1 MKTFFYIIIVF
12 FLFFKNSHSANWCKA
27 IYKYSDEAFD
37 GNFQNQLS
45 LCKNSDNLF
54 VSISSKY
61 KNSAHLL
68 NATIANFCDL
78 NRNIIKSES
87 QNSDQSYFSA
97 VCVFRKHNLRT
108 K

>member
-1 MKTFFYIIIVF
+1 MKLSLYIFFI
-12 FLFFKNSHSANWCKA
+12 LFCVVKGSNASNWCKA
-27 IYKYSDEAFD
+27 IYKYSDEAYD
-37 GNFQNQLS
+37 GNFQKQLS
-45 LCKNSDNLF
+45 LCRNNDNLF

-78 NRNIIKSES
+78 NKNIVRSQSEV
-87 QNSDQSYFSA
+87 SDQSYFSA
-97 VCVFRKHNLRT
+97 VCVFRRHELRS